1 MLYFVSKTSTLYS
14 PNLENIKNQTLSLNQ
29 NLVKDKSEAL
39 NEILGYKLDKEG
51 YFTSDFN
58 KAANIPE
65 DIKIHSSTMQNF
77 ISSFEN
83 SALKSFSNIDIAKTI
98 GNAYKIVSSLIQSS
112 PHLSTKTSF
121 SKDDIQNHF
130 PHTYIINK
138 DSLNVENTFSY
149 EEVKDIVSNGGFN
162 KLSDNQIL
170 APSFFNVDNTDENS
184 KALPINPNILQST
197 DTALSWDTNAD
208 KYTNAD
214 GSISMGGMIV
224 GFLSKNAF
232 TVPGLNLVEGE
243 STAWGKLQGF
253 DKNANKDDI
262 ASFNDKLSSTFFANL
277 ADAFSL
283 LNSTD
288 DLKTLESKLNA
299 LSFKNENSKTFLD
312 LFTELSKKNLTFID
326 LMTIDIKS

>member
-1 MLYFVSKTSTLYS
+1 MNISFLSNNFNTNNNINYKVLKNNQASVSK
-14 PNLENIKNQTLSLNQ
+14 NQ
-29 NLVKDKSEAL
+29 NEV
-39 NEILGYKLDKEG
+39 LGYKVDKEG
-51 YFTSDFN
+51 YFTAEFN

-83 SALKSFSNIDIAKTI
+83 SALKSFSNIDIAKTV
-98 GNAYKIVSSLIQSS
+98 GNAYQIVSSLIQSS
-112 PHLSTKTSF
+112 PYLSTKTSF

-149 EEVKDIVSNGGFN
+149 EEVKDIVSKGGF
-162 KLSDNQIL
+162 KGLSSNQII

-208 KYTNAD
+208 KYTNDD
-214 GSISMGGMIV
+214 GSISMGGMVV

-232 TVPGLNLVEGE
+232 AVPGLNLVEGE

-253 DKNANKDDI
+253 DKNVNKDDI
-262 ASFNDKLSSTFFANL
+262 ANFNEKLSSTFFANL

-312 LFTELSKKNLTFID
+312 ILTELSKKNLTFID

>member
-1 MLYFVSKTSTLYS
+1 MY
-14 PNLENIKNQTLSLNQ
+14 IKNVANQ
-29 NLVKDKSEAL
+29 HNNYYISNKINTKSYATNNT
-39 NEILGYKLDKEG
+39 NEVLGYKVDKEG
-51 YFTSDFN
+51 YFTSEFN
-58 KAANIPE
+58 KAANIPT
-65 DIKIHSSTMQNF
+65 DIKIHSSTMQSLVDFWANENT
-77 ISSFEN
+77 SSMVKAFE
-83 SALKSFSNIDIAKTI
+83 NIDIAKTI

-149 EEVKDIVSNGGFN
+149 EEVKDIVSNGGF
-162 KLSDNQIL
+162 KTLSNNQIL
-170 APSFFNVDNTDENS
+170 APSFFNADNTDENS
-184 KALPINPNILQST
+184 KTLPTNPNILQST

-208 KYTNAD
+208 KYTNED

-232 TVPGLNLVEGE
+232 AVPGLNLVEGE

-253 DKNANKDDI
+253 DKNVNKDDI
-262 ASFNDKLSSTFFANL
+262 ANFNEKLSSTFFANL

-312 LFTELSKKNLTFID
+312 LLTELSKKNLTFID